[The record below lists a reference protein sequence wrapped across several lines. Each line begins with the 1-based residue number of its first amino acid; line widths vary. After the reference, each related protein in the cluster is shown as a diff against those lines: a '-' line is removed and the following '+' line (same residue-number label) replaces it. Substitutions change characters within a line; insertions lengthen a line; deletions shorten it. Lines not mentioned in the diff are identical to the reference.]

1 MVGERLVAAVV
12 TGASKGLG
20 RGIALALARC
30 GFDVVVGWCRS
41 EVEAK
46 ETATLIEATGR
57 RAVLVGGDV
66 TDAATHRG
74 LAAAAVAELGGL
86 EVWVNN
92 AGVSVLATVADT
104 SVDDLRRM
112 LETNVV
118 GVHLGMQE
126 AISRLRAAGRGGRIV
141 NVASELGVQAFPFL
155 GAYTA
160 SKFAVVGLT
169 QAAALELA
177 PEGITVNAV
186 GPGTAET
193 DMVMAERASE
203 SALTHQSV
211 DEVRAGY
218 LGGIP
223 AGRFCTPDDVGALVA
238 YLASPGAAYVTGQTI
253 CVNGGSVLH

>member
-1 MVGERLVAAVV
+1 VV
-12 TGASKGLG
+12 TGASRGLG
-20 RGIALALARC
+20 RGIAVALADA
-30 GFDVVVGWCRS
+30 GFDVVVGWCTS

-46 ETATLIEATGR
+46 NTAARVEATGR
-57 RAVLVGGDV
+57 QAVLVGGDV
-66 TDAATHRG
+66 TDPATHRG

-86 EVWVNN
+86 DVWINN
-92 AGVSVLATVADT
+92 AGVSVLAPVADT
-104 SVDDLRRM
+104 DVTDLRRM

-126 AISRLRAAGRGGRIV
+126 AIARFRTAGTGGRIV

-177 PEGITVNAV
+177 AERITVNAV

-193 DMVMAERASE
+193 DMVAAERTSE
-203 SALTHQSV
+203 STLTGQSL
-211 DEVRAGY
+211 DDVRAAY

>member
-1 MVGERLVAAVV
+1 VAAVV
-12 TGASKGLG
+12 TGASRGLG
-20 RGIALALARC
+20 RGIAVALARA

-46 ETATLIEATGR
+46 ETAALVEEAGR
-57 RAVLVGGDV
+57 RAILVGGDV
-66 TDAATHRG
+66 VDPLTHCG
-74 LAAAAVAELGGL
+74 LAAAAVAELDGL
-86 EVWVNN
+86 DVWVNN
-92 AGVSVLATVADT
+92 AGVSALAPVADT
-104 SVDDLRRM
+104 HVDDLRRM

-126 AISRLRAAGRGGRIV
+126 AIDRFRARGRGGRIV

-169 QAAALELA
+169 QAAAVELA
-177 PEGITVNAV
+177 AEGITVNAV

-193 DMVMAERASE
+193 DMVAAERVSE
-203 SALTHQSV
+203 SALTDRSV
-211 DEVRAGY
+211 DEVRTAY
-218 LGGIP
+218 LEGIP
-223 AGRFCTPDDVGALVA
+223 AGRFCTADDVGALVA

>member
-1 MVGERLVAAVV
+1 MAAAVV
-12 TGASKGLG
+12 TGASRGLG
-20 RGIALALARC
+20 RGIAVALARA

-46 ETATLIEATGR
+46 ETAALVEAAGR
-57 RAVLVGGDV
+57 RAILVGGDV
-66 TDAATHRG
+66 ADPSTHG
-74 LAAAAVAELGGL
+74 ELAAAAEADLGGL
-86 EVWVNN
+86 DVWVNN
-92 AGVSVLATVADT
+92 AGVSVLAPVADT
-104 SVDDLRRM
+104 DVADLRQM

-126 AISRLRAAGRGGRIV
+126 AIARFRAAGRGGRIV

-155 GAYTA
+155 GAYAA

-169 QAAALELA
+169 QAAAVELA
-177 PEGITVNAV
+177 AEGIAVNAV

-193 DMVMAERASE
+193 EMVAAERLSE
-203 SALTHQSV
+203 SALTGTTV
-211 DEVRAGY
+211 DEVRAAY
-218 LGGIP
+218 LRGIP
-223 AGRFCTPDDVGALVA
+223 AGRFCSADDVGALVA

>member
-1 MVGERLVAAVV
+1 MSSAGATAVV
-12 TGASKGLG
+12 TGASRGLG
-20 RGIALALARC
+20 RGIAVALAQG
-30 GFDVVVGWCRS
+30 GFDVVVGWSRS

-46 ETATLIEATGR
+46 ETAALVEATGR
-57 RAVLVGGDV
+57 QAVLVGGDV
-66 TDAATHRG
+66 TDPQTHRG
-74 LAAAAVAELGGL
+74 LAAAAVADLGGL
-86 EVWVNN
+86 DVWVNN
-92 AGVSVLATVADT
+92 AGVSVLAPVADT
-104 SVDDLRRM
+104 DVADLRRM
-112 LETNVV
+112 LEINVV

-126 AISRLRAAGRGGRIV
+126 AIRRFRAAGGGGRIV

-193 DMVMAERASE
+193 DMVAAERTSE
-203 SALTHQSV
+203 SALTGRSL
-211 DEVRAGY
+211 DDVRAGY

-238 YLASPGAAYVTGQTI
+238 WLASPGAAYVTGQTI